1 MGNLMK
7 VTAKSAAVSLCL
19 AMGALA
25 TTSVHAQMYWR
36 LEVGNSRPKD
46 ADFKDND
53 FYNAGNIL
61 IDAAASQPGRLD
73 NVDGS
78 LVVGVGLGYRFTTGL
93 RGDVTFAHRD
103 VYTLSDTTFE
113 ANYYASIT
121 STTLMVNGY
130 YDFASGGV
138 RPYVGAGVGVARNVT
153 ERLVQDFRLGF
164 ANRFSGATKDNAAF
178 ALMIGVSVP
187 YPGGML
193 DFGYRYI
200 DLGKF
205 GTAPIAALGITSGHT
220 GRLTAHEFTIGAR
233 F

>member
-1 MGNLMK
+1 MK
-7 VTAKSAAVSLCL
+7 NAARLTTAALRV
-19 AMGALA
+19 AMGALVA
-25 TTSVHAQMYWR
+25 APTHAQMYWR
-36 LEVGNSRPKD
+36 LEVGNSRPND

-53 FYNAGNIL
+53 FYNAGNIV
-61 IDAAASQPGRLD
+61 IDAAYSKPGRLD

-78 LVVGVGLGYRFTTGL
+78 LVAGVGLGYRFSSKL

-103 VYTLSDTTFE
+103 SYTLSDRTFE

-121 STTLMVNGY
+121 STTLMANGY
-130 YDFASGGV
+130 YDFASDGV

-178 ALMIGVSVP
+178 ALLIGVSVP

-205 GTAPIAALGITSGHT
+205 GTAPIAAVGISSGHT